1 MTFVHRSIVSSAV
14 AEVLKRSGKH
24 VGLCAVTA
32 TLGVT
37 GIAVGQESSTGLEE
51 VTVTATRTADT
62 VNRVP
67 LSIQAVTQDNLDR
80 QGIKTAAD
88 LVRAVPGLNTVGNP
102 GGSQQTFSIR
112 GIVGGAGAATTS
124 VYLDDTN
131 LTKRSNS
138 GVNQNNGVITPLLY
152 DLARVEVLKGPQG
165 TLFGGSSQGGT
176 VRFITPLP
184 SVTDYSGTA
193 RAELSTM
200 GSRSETGNEV
210 AAAFGGPIIND
221 KLGFRISGIRRQSGG
236 WIDTVSAYDGS
247 TLREDSNGATE
258 WAGRA
263 SLLWQASENFS
274 VQLAAY
280 HVDNKAEGGANTQT
294 AVFLP
299 NQQLAPASTTFT
311 TQTRCITNATR
322 TAPLAQPNANGGAA
336 FIPTSV
342 APGANGLCP
351 ANTVFQR
358 NGVTYGPFR
367 TGRDVTL
374 ALNRQGVVGATSE
387 SDVFA
392 LTLDWEVANL
402 NLKSIT
408 SYLGDEGTS
417 NTVGGEEW
425 VSTAPGAGQR
435 TTLDT
440 TRTGFPLFQPLLDSP
455 VIGDGN
461 AGFFDALNNR
471 HGISQEFR
479 AVSNTGSRLSWV
491 GGVYFSKSSTDI
503 NYIYRTDPTVMDAA
517 LRLMYGDMS
526 GPGTNQSEG
535 TARYSVVN
543 DGGFQ
548 ANLRADIEDKE
559 SAAFVEANYWIVPEK
574 LRVTAGVRYSKV
586 ELDYNQLN
594 YGQFSGRLATSNGSL
609 TTGSSSEEPVT
620 PKVGV
625 QYNFTDD
632 KMVYASASKGF
643 RAGGVSSQ
651 VSQTICQTAL
661 DNLGIAA
668 TDIPPAFGPD
678 TVWSYE
684 IGSKFRLFDR
694 LQINLA
700 AFRIDWKDVQVTT
713 TLTCGQGFTANG
725 GKARSE
731 GAEMS
736 VEYVPL
742 DDLRL
747 YLNAS
752 YVDAHYVDPVTGP
765 VGQNAVVAPVPSF
778 NAGDKFN
785 VPPFTMS
792 AGAQYDLTLTD
803 NIDSYV
809 RLDGTYQNNYIAGAT
824 FGSSGFAANYFTRIN
839 PSRMLLNLRAGMKLN
854 ESLDVNLFVQNL
866 LGEDKLI
873 GGINSFSDGRGCTP
887 PAGQAASAT
896 CANYGTYSPF
906 VEQAYETPRRY
917 GLQVNYSF

>member
-1 MTFVHRSIVSSAV
+1 MTFVQRSSVSSAV
-14 AEVLKRSGKH
+14 AEVLKLSGKRI
-24 VGLCAVTA
+24 GLCAITA
-32 TLGVT
+32 SLGVA
-37 GIAVGQESSTGLEE
+37 GIAVAQEESPTGLEE
-51 VTVTATRTADT
+51 VTVTATRQVDT

-80 QGIKTAAD
+80 QGIKNAAD

-131 LTKRSNS
+131 LTKRANS

-165 TLFGGSSQGGT
+165 TLFGGSSEGGT

-184 SVTDYSGTA
+184 SLTDYSGTA

-200 GSRSETGNEV
+200 GSRSDTSNEV
-210 AAAFGGPIIND
+210 AAAFGGPIVDD
-221 KLGFRISGIRRQSGG
+221 KLGFRVSGIRRQTGG
-236 WIDTVSAYDGS
+236 WIDTVSPYDGS
-247 TLREDSNGATE
+247 MLREDSNGVTE
-258 WAGRA
+258 WAARA
-263 SLLWQASENFS
+263 SLLWQASENIS
-274 VQLAAY
+274 AQLALY
-280 HVDNKAEGGANTQT
+280 HVDNKSEGGVNTQT
-294 AVFLP
+294 GVFLP
-299 NQQLAPASTTFT
+299 NQQRAPDSTTFT

-351 ANTVFQR
+351 ANTIFQR
-358 NGVTYGPFR
+358 NGVTYGPFK

-374 ALNRQGVVGATSE
+374 ALNRQGVAGFTSE
-387 SDVFA
+387 SDVAA
-392 LTLDWEVANL
+392 LTLDWDLPQV

-417 NTVGGEEW
+417 NTIGGEEW

-455 VIGDGN
+455 VIGDGF
-461 AGFFDALNNR
+461 AGFFDARNNR

-479 AVSNTGSRLSWV
+479 AVSNTESRLSWV
-491 GGVYFSKSSTDI
+491 GGLYFSRSSTDI
-503 NYIYRTDPTVMDAA
+503 HYIYRTDPTVMDAA

-535 TARYSVVN
+535 TARYSLVN

-559 SAAFVEANYWIVPEK
+559 SAAFVEANYWILPEK

-594 YGQFSGRLATSNGSL
+594 YGQFSGRLASSNGSL

-632 KMVYASASKGF
+632 KMMYASASKGF

-661 DNLGIAA
+661 DNLGITAA
-668 TDIPPAFGPD
+668 DIPPAFGPD

-684 IGSKFRLFDR
+684 LGSKFRLFDR

-731 GAEMS
+731 GGEMS

-742 DDLRL
+742 NDLRL

-765 VGQNAVVAPVPSF
+765 VGQNAVVAPIPSF

-792 AGAQYDLTLTD
+792 AGAQYDFPLSD
-803 NIDSYV
+803 SIDSYV
-809 RLDGTYQNNYIAGAT
+809 RLDGTYQNNYIAGPT
-824 FGSSGFAANYFTRIN
+824 FGSSGFPANFFLRNN
-839 PSRMLLNLRAGMKLN
+839 PSRTLVNLRAGVKLN
-854 ESLDVNLFVQNL
+854 KSLDLNLFVQNL
-866 LGEDKLI
+866 LAEDKLLT
-873 GGINSFSDGRGCTP
+873 GFGDGRGCTP

-896 CANYGTYSPF
+896 CANYGTYNPF
-906 VEQAYETPRRY
+906 VEQTYETPRRF
-917 GLQVNYSF
+917 GLQMNYSF